1 MRSRDVDH
9 VRTGHV
15 SSAVARVYVMMLAVL
30 LLGAGAC
37 GGKDKK
43 DSKSPGSTGQV
54 TTEGTEL
61 MGEGTSVPEGE
72 AGDTDTGDRGEGG
85 AGSGDASAGGKGATE
100 PPKPPKI
107 EPPDLDV
114 GAAAQNER
122 VEQHLRTA
130 RNALSGASKDP
141 DAAIREARSALAV
154 DATSIDAVVLIA
166 HAYHAKRL
174 YDTAEVTLDMMFK
187 SRKKARSHA
196 GVFYVYGLIY
206 DHTKRPEQ
214 AMVAYQKAVELKP
227 DYNSALVNLGVHY
240 LRNRN
245 YDQAISIYEKLTGER
260 GLANA
265 VTYTNLGSAYRGR
278 SGDYPTDSASRNEL
292 LRKAEIAYKHALS
305 VNRNYGPVYYNLG
318 LLYLDADPLP
328 APDGTLM
335 DTLKRLERA
344 KTYFDEYRAMSGA
357 DIDLVAER
365 LKQTDKLIKREQK
378 ARDRTK
384 NKKKSGDDDW

>member
-1 MRSRDVDH
+1 MGRMC
-9 VRTGHV
+9 
-15 SSAVARVYVMMLAVL
+15 VMMLAVL
-30 LLGAGAC
+30 LLAAGAC

-43 DSKSPGSTGQV
+43 DSKTPGSTGKV
-54 TTEGTEL
+54 KTEGTEL
-61 MGEGTSVPEGE
+61 MGEGAAVPEGE
-72 AGDTDTGDRGEGG
+72 AGDTATADSGKGG
-85 AGSGDASAGGKGATE
+85 AKSGDAGKDATE
-100 PPKPPKI
+100 PESPESPKPPKI

-114 GAAAQNER
+114 GAAAQKER
-122 VEQHLRTA
+122 VEQHLRAA
-130 RNALSGASKDP
+130 RKALSGAGKDP

-166 HAYHAKRL
+166 HAYHVKRL
-174 YDTAEVTLDMMFK
+174 HDTAEVMLDMMFK
-187 SRKKARSHA
+187 SRKKAKTHA

-206 DHTKRPEQ
+206 DHTNRPEQ

-227 DYNSALVNLGVHY
+227 DHDSALLNLGVHY

-260 GLANA
+260 GQASA

-278 SGDYPTDSASRNEL
+278 SGDYPTESAARNEL
-292 LRKAEIAYKHALS
+292 LRKAETAYKQALS
-305 VNRNYGPVYYNLG
+305 GNRNYAPVYYNLG

-328 APDGTLM
+328 AGDGTLM
-335 DTLKRLERA
+335 DTLRRLERA
-344 KTYFDEYRAMSGA
+344 KTYFNEYRAMSGA

-384 NKKKSGDDDW
+384 KKKKSGDDDW